1 MRAAFDAAAAGAE
14 QRARTHQHDQSA
26 LRVHD
31 GPILPRGGGGRKPRN
46 TSSTRYAHHE
56 TRLDEDRASGVHCA
70 REGNM
75 QTVLLVGSSWAAGAA
90 PRDLAEVT
98 VAASPTEARALGE
111 TFDVGVF
118 DLDLPD
124 PCGIELAEEL
134 LSAARIGRAVFFT
147 GASWQP
153 VLRRAARVGALV
165 EKGQGPAA
173 LWAELG
179 L

>member
-1 MRAAFDAAAAGAE
+1 
-14 QRARTHQHDQSA
+14 
-26 LRVHD
+26 
-31 GPILPRGGGGRKPRN
+31 
-46 TSSTRYAHHE
+46 
-56 TRLDEDRASGVHCA
+56 
-70 REGNM
+70 M
-75 QTVLLVGSSWAAGAA
+75 QTVLLVGSSWEAAGAA

-111 TFDVGVF
+111 IFDVGVF

-124 PCGIELAEEL
+124 PCGVELAEEL
-134 LSAARIGRAVFFT
+134 LSAARIGRAVFLT

-165 EKGQGPAA
+165 EKDQGPAA
-173 LWAELG
+173 LWAALG

>member
-1 MRAAFDAAAAGAE
+1 
-14 QRARTHQHDQSA
+14 
-26 LRVHD
+26 
-31 GPILPRGGGGRKPRN
+31 
-46 TSSTRYAHHE
+46 
-56 TRLDEDRASGVHCA
+56 
-70 REGNM
+70 M
-75 QTVLLVGSSWAAGAA
+75 QTVLLVGSSWEAA
-90 PRDLAEVT
+90 PRDLGVSDCEVT
-98 VAASPTEARALGE
+98 VATSPSEARALGQ

-124 PCGIELAEEL
+124 PCGVELAEEL

-153 VLRRAARVGALV
+153 VLRRAAQVGALV
-165 EKGQGPAA
+165 EKDQGPAA